1 MVLLYVCLSIIVRDD
16 LLLGS
21 NLFSCIKLTFSLLD
35 HYDLREITENF
46 AIRQAHYMLGLAL
59 LQTRICWS
67 QKAAEGMKCFLI
79 WIVLEKVYS
88 QLPLM
93 FCLSS

>member
-59 LQTRICWS
+59 LRR
-67 QKAAEGMKCFLI
+67 QKYVEGVKELQ
-79 WIVLEKVYS
+79 KV
-88 QLPLM
+88 
-93 FCLSS
+93 